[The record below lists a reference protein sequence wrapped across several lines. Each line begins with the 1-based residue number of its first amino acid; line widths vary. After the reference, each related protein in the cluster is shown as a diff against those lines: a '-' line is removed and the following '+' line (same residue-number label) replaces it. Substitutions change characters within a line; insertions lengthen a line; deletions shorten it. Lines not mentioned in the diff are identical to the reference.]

1 MAAVFP
7 LPSESLFRVA
17 FVCMCTVMSASS
29 SVDYDLSIIHRFILL
44 LSTDLF
50 VDETSGKADGKDH
63 HSRHSA
69 WTIERIQSLSD
80 IMTII

>member
-29 SVDYDLSIIHRFILL
+29 SVDYDLSIIHRFILP

-50 VDETSGKADGKDH
+50 GDETSGKADDGMDH

-69 WTIERIQSLSD
+69 WMD
-80 IMTII
+80 H